1 MATSL
6 MDTTG
11 RRDTHG
17 AARAVGRDLPRVAE
31 ARAPVRAAAQRI
43 FLLRLRLAVGVG
55 LAGRLV
61 LERFIQ
67 RIPVRELR
75 RALDA
80 LLQHVAADA
89 LATERAAREL
99 EPART
104 GVLVL
109 VLDPI
114 TAVGRREPATHALA
128 LEII

>member
-1 MATSL
+1 

-61 LERFIQ
+61 LERLVEGV
-67 RIPVRELR
+67 PVCDIYR
-75 RALDA
+75 
-80 LLQHVAADA
+80 VAISP
-89 LATERAAREL
+89 EMRSK
-99 EPART
+99 
-104 GVLVL
+104 
-109 VLDPI
+109 
-114 TAVGRREPATHALA
+114 
-128 LEII
+128 